1 MAKILLVEDNEQNRD
16 MLARRLQ
23 RQGHAVVT
31 AADGE
36 RAIVMASSESP
47 DVILMDLNL
56 PVLDGWLA
64 TRRIKD
70 SPQTKSIPVIALTAH
85 AMAGDRQKALNAGC
99 DDYDT
104 KPIDFA
110 RLTEKIRA
118 LTGDCASS
126 GAAPLAASHVCA
138 DREKRG
144 AKPQAAVGTS
154 DACREDGARVL
165 VVDDTPANVEML
177 SRRLLRHG
185 YSVCTASDGETA
197 LRMLEEQPFDVILL
211 DVMMPGLSGLDVLK
225 TIRRTRASTELPV
238 IMATAKDTSHDVVEA
253 LELGASDY
261 VTKPLDFPVV
271 LARVRTQLSL
281 KRSVEQ
287 IRLLERGLE
296 QRNAELQAAN
306 AQMRADLDAA
316 AKVQSALL
324 PAAEPQVSGYRFG
337 WRFVPSAFVAGD
349 ILNVFRLD
357 ARHVGLYLLDVSG
370 HGVAAALLSV
380 TVSRF
385 LSPLRDPTSV
395 LWARDEGSDRYRLE
409 PPAQVA
415 ARLCQRFP
423 FDDTTGQY
431 FTLVYGLLD
440 LEAHRVRF
448 ISAGHRPVVHVPR
461 DGDAAL
467 VDAAGFPIGVTDDV
481 YDEHEVELRPGD
493 RLYLY
498 SDGLTE
504 AMNDGRDQF
513 GSRRLLTELDR
524 SRAQPLDDS
533 LTALLGAVEQ
543 WRGRRHVEDDV
554 SVLALERA
562 PANLAD
568 GSP

>member
-36 RAIVMASSESP
+36 RAITMAQTESP

-56 PVLDGWLA
+56 PVLDGWVA

-70 SPQTKSIPVIALTAH
+70 CPQTQSIPVIALTAH
-85 AMAGDRQKALNAGC
+85 AMAGDRQKALGAGC

-110 RLTEKIRA
+110 RLTDKIRA
-118 LTGDCASS
+118 LTGQTAVTAD
-126 GAAPLAASHVCA
+126 APLAPSHPA
-138 DREKRG
+138 PTPPTRE
-144 AKPQAAVGTS
+144 AKAQAAPVDLRPT
-154 DACREDGARVL
+154 EGARLL
-165 VVDDTPANVEML
+165 VVDDTPANREML
-177 SRRLLRHG
+177 SRRLLRQG
-185 YSVCTASDGETA
+185 YEVETAPDGEAA
-197 LRMLEEQPFDVILL
+197 LRMLDGTPFDLVLL
-211 DVMMPGLSGLDVLK
+211 DVMMPGMSGLDVL
-225 TIRRTRASTELPV
+225 RAVRQTRPSTDLPV
-238 IMATAKDTSHDVVEA
+238 VMATAKDASHDVVEA
-253 LELGASDY
+253 LGLGANDY

-281 KRSVEQ
+281 KRAVEQ
-287 IRLLERGLE
+287 IRQLERGLAE
-296 QRNAELQAAN
+296 RNAELQAAN

-316 AKVQSALL
+316 AKVQAALL
-324 PAAEPQVSGYRFG
+324 PAARPHVPGYRFG

-349 ILNVFRLD
+349 ILNVFPLD
-357 ARHVGLYLLDVSG
+357 GRHVGLYLLDVSG

-385 LSPLRDPTSV
+385 LSPLCDPTSL
-395 LWARDEGSDRYRLE
+395 LWAREERTDRYRLE
-409 PPAQVA
+409 PPARVA

-440 LEAHRVRF
+440 LESHNFRF
-448 ISAGHRPVVHVPR
+448 ISAGHRPVVHVP
-461 DGDAAL
+461 AAGEAAMI
-467 VDAAGFPIGVTDDV
+467 DAAGFPIGVMGDE
-481 YDEHEVELRPGD
+481 YDEYEVRLGPGD

-498 SDGLTE
+498 SDGLPE
-504 AMNDGRDQF
+504 AMNGAREQY
-513 GSRRLLTELDR
+513 GSQRLLAQLATSRDR
-524 SRAQPLDDS
+524 PLDES
-533 LTALLGAVEQ
+533 LGGLLDAVEQ
-543 WRGRRHVEDDV
+543 WRGRRQVDDDV
-554 SVLALERA
+554 SVLALERDAAAAA
-562 PANLAD
+562 PTA
-568 GSP
+568 